1 MKWTQGKSDEAW
13 EDLANEV
20 RAILVIIVYSS
31 YKCGEVNLVKKRRIL
46 TKKEIFLFFWVLA

>member
-20 RAILVIIVYSS
+20 RPILVIIVYSS